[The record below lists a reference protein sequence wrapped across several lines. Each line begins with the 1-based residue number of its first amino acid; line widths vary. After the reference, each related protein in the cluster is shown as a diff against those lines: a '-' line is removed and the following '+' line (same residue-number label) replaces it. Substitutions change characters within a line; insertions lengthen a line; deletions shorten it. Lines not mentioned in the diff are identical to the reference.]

1 MKQANKTFK
10 SISTDAIPVKQAQ
23 LLETSRALFWKHGTK
38 RVTIEEICRESGVSK
53 MTFYRYY
60 ANKNELIKAVITIIL
75 DDSMADYRELMARD
89 ISFKDKMEEI
99 VRLKFEG
106 SQAVSEEF
114 AKDIYFTAEPEIR
127 AVFEEA
133 SAKIVEELMANF
145 KEAQA
150 QGWMR
155 SDIKPDFILYMME
168 AMRAQYFDENLRTM
182 YPNLGELAVELTR
195 FWFYGLGV
203 KD

>member
-10 SISTDAIPVKQAQ
+10 SISTDSIPEKQAQ

-38 RVTIEEICRESGVSK
+38 RVTIGEICRESGVSK

-60 ANKNELIKAVITIIL
+60 ANKNELIKAVITLIL
-75 DDSMADYRELMARD
+75 DESMTDYRELMARN
-89 ISFKDKMEEI
+89 ISFKAKMEEI

-114 AKDIYFTAEPEIR
+114 AKDIYFAAEPEIR

-133 SAKIVEELMANF
+133 SSKIMDELMANF

-150 QGWMR
+150 HGWMR
-155 SDIKPDFILYMME
+155 TDIKPDFILYMME
-168 AMRAQYFDENLRTM
+168 AMRSQYFDDKLRAM